1 MFTEVIAMH
10 TKEMPLIA
18 EAPVIVVGLAVAA
31 VGAAAYA
38 AVLGTTRAVLHL
50 TGLDRPTAATH

>member
-1 MFTEVIAMH
+1 MH
-10 TKEMPLIA
+10 TTQMPLIA

-31 VGAAAYA
+31 VGAVAYA